1 MVWVIRQKEPCWATD
16 EVSVTLLLKSVT
28 DLVYSHLQKNEANKK
43 SQILLLEFFVKLVPD
58 ISHFQLTLI
67 LKTLIS
73 HHRDI

>member
-43 SQILLLEFFVKLVPD
+43 SQILLLEIFVKL
-58 ISHFQLTLI
+58 
-67 LKTLIS
+67 
-73 HHRDI
+73 